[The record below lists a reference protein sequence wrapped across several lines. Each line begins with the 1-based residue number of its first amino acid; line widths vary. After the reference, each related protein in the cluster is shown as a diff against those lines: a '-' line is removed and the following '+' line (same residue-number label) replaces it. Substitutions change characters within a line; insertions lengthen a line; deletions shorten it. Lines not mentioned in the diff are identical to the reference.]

1 MQAPACLKM
10 WSLYPLIF
18 SVFFPTVKFK
28 WQFLSF
34 FFVKQAHQ
42 FIIVNLVNPIK
53 FWKNRPWTF
62 TNIQRNISAGT
73 LVYCPGIHM
82 LEPHVFVSLQRISKK
97 LKLGSL
103 TKIQHDSS
111 IHETIFVFPWNVLK
125 KMVFLEETS
134 TSRPM
139 SVASKKHWV
148 SCLTNYMTTA
158 RFLCGIFISLDFT
171 WYILLYIATS

>member
-1 MQAPACLKM
+1 MSENVI
-10 WSLYPLIF
+10 SLSIIF
-18 SVFFPTVKFK
+18 FIIFFSLSRSNGNFK
-28 WQFLSF
+28 G

-42 FIIVNLVNPIK
+42 FIILNLVNPIK
-53 FWKNRPWTF
+53 FWKNTPWTF

-111 IHETIFVFPWNVLK
+111 IHETIFVFPWKVLK

-139 SVASKKHWV
+139 SVASKKHCV

-158 RFLCGIFISLDFT
+158 RFLCGIFI
-171 WYILLYIATS
+171 

>member
-1 MQAPACLKM
+1 M
-10 WSLYPLIF
+10 WSLYPLFF
-18 SVFFPTVKFK
+18 SLFFSHCQGQMAILRV
-28 WQFLSF
+28 

-42 FIIVNLVNPIK
+42 FIILNLVNPIK
-53 FWKNRPWTF
+53 FWKNTPWTF

-111 IHETIFVFPWNVLK
+111 IHETIFVFPWKVLK
-125 KMVFLEETS
+125 KNGFFGRNVHITS
-134 TSRPM
+134 DE
-139 SVASKKHWV
+139 
-148 SCLTNYMTTA
+148 CC
-158 RFLCGIFISLDFT
+158 F
-171 WYILLYIATS
+171 